1 MKNQVKKFSQ
11 YIKESDEMGMGKNV
25 SLPFFASQKGGISS
39 RSPQVGDEVF
49 VAGFADDAGIV
60 INSYAGYGKIIEARN
75 GKYDV
80 EFESIFDSSGISDN
94 APKEISFSDRDI
106 VSGERGSWAVVKHS
120 MQFF

>member
-11 YIKESDEMGMGKNV
+11 YIKEGHRMGPFPTQ
-25 SLPFFASQKGGISS
+25 SLPSLETDSAGS
-39 RSPQVGDEVF
+39 SPQVGDEVF

-120 MQFF
+120 M